1 MKLNH
6 AFAGALALAL
16 ISLAPAAHAQSALE
30 WAVSQGA
37 APTPKS
43 GVLRN
48 RGNRG
53 RIVAQAPLDIRS
65 APQIVAEA
73 ARYIGAR
80 NPMRFRGP
88 GCKAFVNMVA
98 RRTGFAAN
106 ASMRAFDTASMGQR
120 VSYPQ
125 PGDYRVSRRRGGGH
139 VEIVA
144 SVGAGGVTTINGNK
158 GRNRVGWSHR
168 SIAGAAYY
176 RPIRTASL

>member
-1 MKLNH
+1 M
-6 AFAGALALAL
+6 
-16 ISLAPAAHAQSALE
+16 
-30 WAVSQGA
+30 
-37 APTPKS
+37 
-43 GVLRN
+43 
-48 RGNRG
+48 
-53 RIVAQAPLDIRS
+53 DIRS

-80 NPMRFRGP
+80 NPMGFRGP
-88 GCKAFVNMVA
+88 GCKVFVNMVA
-98 RRTGFAAN
+98 RRSGFAAN
-106 ASMRAFDTASMGQR
+106 SSARAFDTAAMGQR

-144 SVGAGGVTTINGNK
+144 SVDGGAVTTINGNK

-168 SIAGAAYY
+168 SIGGAAYY